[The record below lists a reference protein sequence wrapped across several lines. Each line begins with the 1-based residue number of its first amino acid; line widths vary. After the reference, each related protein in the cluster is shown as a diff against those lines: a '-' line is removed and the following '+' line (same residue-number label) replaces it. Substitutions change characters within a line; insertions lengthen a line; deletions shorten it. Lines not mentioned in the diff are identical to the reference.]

1 MIGLVDCCTIPN
13 PLPIFSGKPL
23 WTRRGTSLRA
33 FSEFNEKMLKFAQI
47 ESI

>member
-1 MIGLVDCCTIPN
+1 MGLAVDFTAPN

-23 WTRRGTSLRA
+23 WARRGTSLRA

-47 ESI
+47 ESV